1 MSKIIASA
9 AIRGA
14 HRLVKEAEE
23 ALEKAI
29 SEKGKDYQFEFP
41 DTAFYLPMIY
51 AMTGFAVKT
60 LQDMKA
66 ALGFAKELLHP
77 EPEEH
82 IWRPYL
88 GEALDSGMATLF
100 AEEIILALRYINGQ
114 EPAKDPE
121 TGYVYNGFITDTIQR
136 NLGIQLV
143 DGRMPG
149 FAAIIGAAPDEDIA
163 VRIVRELQEKNI
175 LVFLSG
181 QARDRNGKLTSVTK
195 QLLNRKVELGWDTYI
210 VPLGPDTEHTLYA
223 LDWSI
228 RASLIFGGNKPG
240 DYRAHLKYTKDRVF
254 AFALVLGE
262 LDDIK
267 WSTGAGAINMGYPA
281 VCDTEVPVIHP
292 TGVCT
297 YEEVDRELDHSK
309 IVQRAIEV
317 RGLKVIVTKP
327 PIPVSYGPA
336 FEGERI
342 RKEDT
347 FIEFGGQRTPSFE
360 WVRMREL
367 DEIEDG
373 KVIIVGDNW
382 KERYEKG
389 GQMPLGMVIEVAGRK
404 MQKDFEAVIE
414 RKIHHNINEAQGLWH
429 MGQRD
434 INWIRI
440 SHAAKNAGITLEH
453 LGIIHTTMMKN
464 RFSAIVDKVQVTL
477 YTEEADVLRVMEE
490 ARKAYKER
498 DQRLGAL
505 TDEAVDTF
513 YSCLLCQSFAP
524 SHVCVITPERLG
536 LCGAYNWLDA
546 KAAFEID
553 PTGGNQPVPK
563 GELIDPVYGRYTGVD
578 EYLKKAS
585 GGAVETL
592 NLYTIMEN
600 PMTSC
605 GCFECIVAII
615 PEANGVMIVNR
626 GFTGMTPIGMKFST
640 LAGTVGGGMQT
651 PGFMGIGVNFITSR
665 KFLYGD
671 GGLRRIVWMPKALKE
686 RIKEAFQK
694 RAEEEGVPDL
704 LDKIADETICEDSEK
719 LLEFLTQVGHPAL
732 EMEPIIK

>member
-1 MSKIIASA
+1 MSKLIASA

-14 HRLVKEAEE
+14 HKLVAQAEE
-23 ALEKAI
+23 MVEKAI
-29 SEKGKDYQFEFP
+29 AEKGKDLAFEFP
-41 DTAFYLPMIY
+41 DTAYYLPMIY
-51 AMTGFAVKT
+51 AMTGFPVKT
-60 LQDMKA
+60 VGDMKV
-66 ALGFAKELLHP
+66 ALGFAKELLHD
-77 EPEEH
+77 EPEEN
-82 IWRPYL
+82 IWKPYL

-100 AEEIILALRYINGQ
+100 AEEIILAIKYIYGL
-114 EPAKDPE
+114 EPYKDPE

-143 DGRMPG
+143 DGTMPG
-149 FAAIIGAAPDEDIA
+149 FAAIIGAAPTDDIA
-163 VRIVRELQEKNI
+163 VNIVRELQEKNI
-175 LVFLSG
+175 LIFLSG
-181 QARDRNGKLTSVTK
+181 QSNGDSVTK
-195 QLLNRKVELGWDTYI
+195 QLQRKGIELGWDTRI

-223 LDWSI
+223 LDWAI
-228 RASLIFGGNKPG
+228 RASLIFGAKKAG
-240 DYRAHLKYTKDRVF
+240 DFKEHLKYQKDRVF
-254 AFALVLGE
+254 AFALALGP

-267 WSTGAGAINMGYPA
+267 WSTGAGAINMGFSA
-281 VCDTEVPVIHP
+281 VCDTDVPVIHP

-297 YEEVDRELDHSK
+297 YEEVDKEFDHSK
-309 IVQRAIEV
+309 IVQKSIEV
-317 RGLKVIVTKP
+317 RGLKIIVEKP
-327 PIPVSYGPA
+327 PIPVAYGPA

-347 FIEFGGQRTPSFE
+347 FIEFGGQRTPAFE
-360 WVRMREL
+360 WAGMREL
-367 DEIEDG
+367 EDIEDN

-382 KERYEKG
+382 QERYEKG
-389 GQMPLGMVIEVAGRK
+389 GQMPLGILIEVAGRK
-404 MQKDFEAVIE
+404 MQKDFESVIE

-440 SHAAKNAGITLEH
+440 STAAKKDGINLEH
-453 LGIIHTTMMKN
+453 LGHIQTAMMKH
-464 RFSAIVDKVQVTL
+464 RFRSIVDKVQVTI
-477 YTEEADVLRVMEE
+477 YTDEQDVLKLRDE
-490 ARKAYKER
+490 ARAAYKER
-498 DQRLGAL
+498 DHRLGTL
-505 TDEAVDTF
+505 TDDAVDMF

-536 LCGAYNWLDA
+536 LCGAYNWLDG
-546 KAAFEID
+546 KAAYEID

-563 GELIDPVYGRYTGVD
+563 GELIDARYGRYTGVD

-626 GFTGMTPIGMKFST
+626 GATMMTPIGMKFST
-640 LAGTVGGGMQT
+640 LAGTVGGGAQT
-651 PGFMGIGVNFITSR
+651 PGFMGIGVNFITSK
-665 KFLYGD
+665 KFLSGD
-671 GGLRRIVWMPKALKE
+671 GGIKRIVWMPKGLKE
-686 RIKEAFQK
+686 RIAEDFKK
-694 RAEEEGVPDL
+694 RAEEAGVPDL

-719 LLEFLTQVGHPAL
+719 LLEHLSSVGHPAL
-732 EMEPIIK
+732 EMEPMI

>member
-1 MSKIIASA
+1 MSKLIATA

-14 HRLVKEAEE
+14 NKLVAQAETM
-23 ALEKAI
+23 LEKAI
-29 SEKGKDYQFEFP
+29 NEKGKDYVFEFP
-41 DTAFYLPMIY
+41 DTAFHLPMIY
-51 AMTGFAVKT
+51 AMTAFPVKT
-60 LQDMKA
+60 LGDMKVG
-66 ALGFAKELLHP
+66 LGFAKELLHD

-82 IWRPYL
+82 IWKPYL

-100 AEEIILALRYINGQ
+100 AEEIILALRYISGL
-114 EPAKDPE
+114 EPCKDPE
-121 TGYVYNGFITDTIQR
+121 TGYVYNGFISDTIQR

-143 DGRMPG
+143 DGTMPG
-149 FAAIIGAAPDEDIA
+149 FAAIIGAAPSDDIA
-163 VRIVRELQEKNI
+163 VTIVRELQEKNI
-175 LVFLSG
+175 LTFLSG
-181 QARDRNGKLTSVTK
+181 QYKGDSVTK
-195 QLLNRKVELGWDTYI
+195 QLLRKGVQLGWDTRI

-223 LDWSI
+223 LDWAI
-228 RASLIFGGNKPG
+228 RASLIFGGKKPG
-240 DYRAHLKYTKDRVF
+240 DFKEHLKYQKDRVF
-254 AFALVLGE
+254 AFAIVLGE

-267 WSTGAGAINMGYPA
+267 WTTGAGAINMGFPA
-281 VCDTEVPVIHP
+281 IGDTDIPVIHP

-297 YEEVDRELDHSK
+297 YEEVDKEFDHSK
-309 IVQRAIEV
+309 IAQKAIEM
-317 RGLKVIVTKP
+317 RGLKITVEKP
-327 PIPVSYGPA
+327 PIPVAYGPA

-347 FIEFGGQRTPSFE
+347 FIEFGGQRTAAFE

-367 DEIEDG
+367 DEIEDN
-373 KVIIVGDNW
+373 KIIVIGENW
-382 KERYEKG
+382 QQRYEAG
-389 GQMPLGMVIEVAGRK
+389 GQMPLGILIEVAGRK
-404 MQKDFEAVIE
+404 MQKDFESVIE
-414 RKIHHNINEAQGLWH
+414 RKIHSNINEAQGIWH

-434 INWIRI
+434 INWVRI
-440 SHAAKNAGITLEH
+440 SNAAKKEGFTLEH
-453 LGIIHTTMMKN
+453 LGILNATMTHH
-464 RFSAIVDKVQVTL
+464 RFRSIVDKVQVTL
-477 YTEEADVLRVMEE
+477 YVDEKDVKGRLDE
-490 ARKAYKER
+490 ARIAYRER
-498 DQRLGAL
+498 DLRLGSL

-536 LCGAYNWLDA
+536 LCGAYNWLDG

-553 PTGGNQPVPK
+553 PTGGNQPITK
-563 GELIDPVYGRYTGVD
+563 GECLDPKFGRYTGAD
-578 EYLKKAS
+578 EYLKKAT

-605 GCFECIVAII
+605 GCFECIIAII

-640 LAGTVGGGMQT
+640 LAGTVGGGAQT
-651 PGFMGIGVNFITSR
+651 PGFMGVGVNFISSK

-671 GGLRRIVWMPKALKE
+671 GGLKRIVWMPKGLKE
-686 RIKEAFQK
+686 RIAEDFRKTEEA
-694 RAEEEGVPDL
+694 AGVPGL

-732 EMEPIIK
+732 SMDPMI